1 MDFLARLSQELMESM
16 KKRDAVRTSTLR
28 MVISALRA
36 KEIERRKTLTDPEV
50 LDVIATEAKTRKESI
65 AEYEKGNRA
74 DLAAKEMAEL
84 AILQSYLPQPLTEA
98 ELRIL
103 VESAIQSSGAKAP
116 QDMGRVMSALMP
128 QIKGRADGKQAQQ
141 LVQQLLKN

>member
-1 MDFLARLSQELMESM
+1 MDLQARLAQELMEAM

-50 LDVIATEAKTRKESI
+50 LEVIATEAKTRKESI
-65 AEYEKGNRA
+65 SEYTKAGRA
-74 DLAAKEMAEL
+74 DLSAKEEAEL
-84 AILQSYLPQPLTEA
+84 SILQSYLPEPLTEA
-98 ELRIL
+98 ELQTL
-103 VESAIQSSGAKAP
+103 VKSAIQSTGAKAP